1 MKRSVLGLFVALLLA
16 GTPFLS
22 LASALSTTVLRSADD
37 SEVLLTKGII
47 WLGDAEERAEEED
60 TRETEDDDDS
70 SKVLNTLRT
79 NWLPRMLHLRL
90 AHQCFLFSEH
100 HREIVVPPPKF

>member
-1 MKRSVLGLFVALLLA
+1 MKRSVLGLFVLLLLA
-16 GTPFLS
+16 GTPCLS
-22 LASALSTTVLRSADD
+22 LASGLSTTVLRNADEQ
-37 SEVLLTKGII
+37 EVLLAKGI

-70 SKVLNTLRT
+70 SKILNTLRT
-79 NWLPRMLHLRL
+79 NWLPGRLHVRL
-90 AHQCFLFSEH
+90 AHQSLLFSEH